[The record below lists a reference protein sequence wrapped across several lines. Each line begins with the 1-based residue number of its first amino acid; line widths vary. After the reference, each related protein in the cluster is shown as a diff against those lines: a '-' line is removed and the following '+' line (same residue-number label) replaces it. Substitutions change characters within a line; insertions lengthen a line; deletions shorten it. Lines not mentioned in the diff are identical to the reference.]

1 MSKNK
6 VRGPDLEKY
15 LEQRGRNHNYLTY
28 AQGARMYSLP
38 YWTFVT
44 LAKDADATWALRKT
58 AIVDTVVLNKY
69 LEEQMKLGPDNKTE
83 SEKEKMKTRKRMVDL
98 KETVGNGRKK
108 WVRYDEGAELYSM
121 GLHTFQKYAKDA
133 GAAYRIGNIVLVDT
147 EAFDQF
153 IMAFKVED

>member
-44 LAKDADATWALRKT
+44 YAKEADATWSLRKT
-58 AIVDTVVLNKY
+58 AIVDTVMAKMPHYSINNQLLIMLQKPDAQICNSFSGWKNHKPKKTPDK
-69 LEEQMKLGPDNKTE
+69 KL
-83 SEKEKMKTRKRMVDL
+83 
-98 KETVGNGRKK
+98 
-108 WVRYDEGAELYSM
+108 
-121 GLHTFQKYAKDA
+121 Q
-133 GAAYRIGNIVLVDT
+133 
-147 EAFDQF
+147 EA
-153 IMAFKVED
+153 I

>member
-1 MSKNK
+1 
-6 VRGPDLEKY
+6 
-15 LEQRGRNHNYLTY
+15 
-28 AQGARMYSLP
+28 
-38 YWTFVT
+38 
-44 LAKDADATWALRKT
+44 
-58 AIVDTVVLNKY
+58 
-69 LEEQMKLGPDNKTE
+69 
-83 SEKEKMKTRKRMVDL
+83 MKTRKRMVDL